1 MAKTAAAK
9 REAAQVPDKREP
21 AEVIV
26 AVSPALQV
34 EVEGDLEKSVD
45 PQRIRAAIQKAFDPL
60 AAYRDPWKL
69 LNATEQELREAAGT
83 RRYAPED
90 IDELVNMVAAL
101 QTLYRGVATGD
112 PKALAQVFPEAEAKL
127 RQALRRLFSGI
138 FETGFFL
145 NGVQVRRGLRRV
157 EGQGNWPTAMTLDVG
172 EALTDLLYGLET
184 ATPSTVYACEWCG
197 RIGPARRSDKRH
209 CSDSCRA
216 RASRRRRRGY

>member
-1 MAKTAAAK
+1 MTAKERKLFEGILEDTRNGKLAWWGGAAED
-9 REAAQVPDKREP
+9 R
-21 AEVIV
+21 
-26 AVSPALQV
+26 
-34 EVEGDLEKSVD
+34 
-45 PQRIRAAIQKAFDPL
+45 
-60 AAYRDPWKL
+60 WKL

-157 EGQGNWPTAMTLDVG
+157 EGLTHGPTAMTLDVG
-172 EALTDLLYGLET
+172 EALSELLYGLET
-184 ATPSTVYACEWCG
+184 ATPSTAFVCENCG
-197 RIGPARRSDKRH
+197 RIGPAER
-209 CSDSCRA
+209 
-216 RASRRRRRGY
+216 SRRRYCDGACRIAAYRRRNRS